1 MMVVSDSI
9 RYMKNVILIVLLAFT
24 GLVACGVAPVQE
36 MSDARQAV
44 RAAHDAGAGQ
54 KAPELYNQAE
64 TLLDKAVQEL
74 DEGRYDQ
81 ARKAAV
87 SAKKAALDAL
97 EQMNH

>member
-1 MMVVSDSI
+1 MNKVL
-9 RYMKNVILIVLLAFT
+9 LIVFLAAT
-24 GLVACGVAPVQE
+24 ALVACGVAPVQE

-44 RAAHDAGAGQ
+44 RAAQDAGASQ

-81 ARKAAV
+81 ARKAAL

-97 EQMNH
+97 DKMNH

>member
-1 MMVVSDSI
+1 MVVNDSI
-9 RYMKNVILIVLLAFT
+9 RAMKNALLIVLLAVA
-24 GLVACGVAPVQE
+24 GLAGCGVAPVQE

-44 RAAHDAGAGQ
+44 RAAHDAGAEQ
-54 KAPELYNQAE
+54 KVPELYNQAE

-74 DEGRYDQ
+74 DEGDYDQ

>member
-1 MMVVSDSI
+1 
-9 RYMKNVILIVLLAFT
+9 MKNIFLIVLLALI
-24 GLVACGVAPVQE
+24 GLSACGVAPVQE

-44 RAAHDAGAGQ
+44 RAAHDAGADQ

-64 TLLDKAVQEL
+64 SMLDKAVKEL
-74 DEGRYDQ
+74 DEGDYDQ

-97 EQMNH
+97 EKMNH